1 MLRRL
6 RLKFIL
12 TNMLLVTVVLLAV
25 FGALMIS
32 TAQQL
37 ERESAAAM
45 KLALRQDGIP
55 PQLEL
60 HLPDQGGAR
69 EWRWAIPV
77 FCVTIEADGTL
88 TLEEGSQVKVTEDTL
103 AQAVQEIQEAQAP
116 SGTLQNLG
124 LRFQQEQLSDGRVRI
139 AFSDLSW
146 ERASL
151 GQLMVNSLLI
161 GGTAL
166 AVFFAI
172 SLFLARLSLKPVERA
187 WTQQRQFVAD
197 ASHELKTP
205 LTVILANTG
214 IMAAHPDATV
224 ASQRKWLGYIQEEA
238 QRMKELVEDML
249 FLAKHDG
256 AERPKD
262 SRTVNF
268 SDLVT
273 GCVLRFES
281 VAFERQVELN
291 SHIPPGLSLSGEP
304 GSPGTE
310 WPGCLPAS
318 DQIQTGVPI
327 GLPAPAAPP
336 GPRQPLV
343 IAADPLP
350 SPAAPCQLG
359 DGQFQLQHRDLLQGQ
374 DPLLLLPLDLGQGL
388 LPALLCHVIPSFF
401 PSILCFLTGEGSQ
414 RSLRQIR
421 VGRPSCNLP
430 RGGPMRTSAPTHMV
444 PSLRRGA
451 PWGSRRPQEAGGP
464 VCRPYGVSSTSTVG
478 SAKSG
483 AEVKP
488 HQRQFL

>member
-45 KLALRQDGIP
+45 NLALRQDGIP

-60 HLPDQGGAR
+60 RLPDQGGAR

-151 GQLMVNSLLI
+151 GRLMVNSLLI
-161 GGTAL
+161 GGAAL

-187 WTQQRQFVAD
+187 WTQQRRLPRA
-197 ASHELKTP
+197 
-205 LTVILANTG
+205 
-214 IMAAHPDATV
+214 
-224 ASQRKWLGYIQEEA
+224 
-238 QRMKELVEDML
+238 EDPP
-249 FLAKHDG
+249 HG
-256 AERPKD
+256 D
-262 SRTVNF
+262 SGQHR
-268 SDLVT
+268 DH
-273 GCVLRFES
+273 GR
-281 VAFERQVELN
+281 
-291 SHIPPGLSLSGEP
+291 PPGRHG
-304 GSPGTE
+304 
-310 WPGCLPAS
+310 
-318 DQIQTGVPI
+318 
-327 GLPAPAAPP
+327 GLPAQVAGLHPGGGPADEGA
-336 GPRQPLV
+336 GGGHAL
-343 IAADPLP
+343 
-350 SPAAPCQLG
+350 S
-359 DGQFQLQHRDLLQGQ
+359 GQAR
-374 DPLLLLPLDLGQGL
+374 
-388 LPALLCHVIPSFF
+388 
-401 PSILCFLTGEGSQ
+401 
-414 RSLRQIR
+414 
-421 VGRPSCNLP
+421 
-430 RGGPMRTSAPTHMV
+430 RGGA
-444 PSLRRGA
+444 A
-451 PWGSRRPQEAGGP
+451 
-464 VCRPYGVSSTSTVG
+464 
-478 SAKSG
+478 
-483 AEVKP
+483 
-488 HQRQFL
+488 